1 MSKITMTPLIRS
13 AFLAV
18 ALLVCAGSAM
28 AARAQAPSETS
39 LVKAL
44 RHGGYVL
51 LMRHASSPLAPPAA
65 AMAEP
70 DNPKPERQ
78 LDETGKATA
87 RAMGQ
92 ALHAL
97 GLPVGRVLSSP
108 TYRAL
113 QTARLAGLPTPTT
126 FPELG
131 DGGQSMQAAGEARGA
146 WLRARVAE
154 PPPPGANAIII
165 THLPNI
171 AAAYPKESTGLA
183 DGEAMVFHPGAAGGF
198 TGRIKIEDWP
208 ALAAGA
214 RK

>member
-1 MSKITMTPLIRS
+1 MTRRQLR
-13 AFLAV
+13 
-18 ALLVCAGSAM
+18 AGPRVRRMIAGLTAAM
-28 AARAQAPSETS
+28 ALAHGAHAQSPSPAS
-39 LVKAL
+39 LVEAL

-51 LMRHASSPLAPPAA
+51 LMRHASSPPAPPAA
-65 AMAEP
+65 AAAEP

-92 ALHAL
+92 ALRTL
-97 GLPVGRVLSSP
+97 GVPVGRVLSSP

-113 QTARLAGLPTPTT
+113 QTARLAGLPTPTS

-146 WLRARVAE
+146 WLRAKVAE
-154 PPPPGANAIII
+154 PPPPGTNAIMI

-171 AAAYPKESTGLA
+171 AAAYPRESMGLA
-183 DGEAMVFHPGAAGGF
+183 DGEAMVFRPGAAGGF

-208 ALAAGA
+208 ALAAGG
-214 RK
+214 RE